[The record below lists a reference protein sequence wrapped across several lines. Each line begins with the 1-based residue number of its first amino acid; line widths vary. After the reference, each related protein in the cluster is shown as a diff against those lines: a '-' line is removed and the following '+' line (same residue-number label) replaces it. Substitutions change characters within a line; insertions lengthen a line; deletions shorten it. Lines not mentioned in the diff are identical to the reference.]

1 MPQREQAPTRSHSWP
16 RVSIVVRRR
25 FRIRVVHAWELER
38 CACLAPWRVL
48 PIFKSFDP
56 DYCEHVH
63 RCWECLKPSKSQTPT
78 ADELVGKKRR
88 WWMFTDALT
97 KKALRQ

>member
-16 RVSIVVRRR
+16 RDSIVVRRR
-25 FRIRVVHAWELER
+25 FRTREVQAWELER

-63 RCWECLKPSKSQTPT
+63 RCWECLKPAKNQTPT
-78 ADELVGKKRR
+78 ADEVHGKKRHK
-88 WWMFTDALT
+88 WMDL
-97 KKALRQ
+97 